1 MLNNIEL
8 NPYLS
13 IKYPIKGSESKVV
26 GTGSLLGDYLR
37 SLIFLT
43 EDVERP
49 EADLTDLSQ
58 FGITNAGNKT
68 SFFIPTSVGQ
78 IGAWYLEPVR
88 KFYSVFFYS
97 LSSSS

>member
-1 MLNNIEL
+1 M
-8 NPYLS
+8 
-13 IKYPIKGSESKVV
+13 KGSESKVV
-26 GTGSLLGDYLR
+26 RTESLLGDYLR

-88 KFYSVFFYS
+88 KFYSIFFYS
-97 LSSSS
+97 K